1 MFSMSGEENSKKENP
16 ERNGNKDF
24 SKKPHHKGNEKGH
37 NQGNKNNSNK
47 DHKPRTFVADKQNPE
62 TKGNEN
68 QKGNGK
74 KEKKPE
80 YQSLVDKI
88 LKASQKDFDEQFF
101 KFLEYVSQDSLDNL
115 KSVIDYMAELYSKA
129 NEKEREKNRKKIDA
143 ILLNP
148 NFISFISKLKNR
160 SSEVF
165 VILKKFDDNFNLQ
178 KYSGLTLNMET
189 IFYGSY
195 VKDGD
200 DGYKVNPPLN
210 SRSIYHLIEILLDN
224 DKDLASKWIL
234 EVFNYDKSKLYN
246 KKFEDIVNPDSED
259 FKKILK
265 DNSKAHQIFIDL
277 IFSKKP
283 FQTVIETKNKFKEI
297 ESTLNRKISEL
308 EDGKRRLEY
317 DALSKTDKIRELE
330 NEISSQNIKLDKL
343 NTEKLSAENDCAKWK
358 SQFETINSRF
368 SSWMTKMAEEQKEN
382 EQFRI
387 DAANKEKA
395 DEDFINALE
404 DQKEKLEKELE
415 ALKADFAL
423 KSHKLSELSNAQ
435 ASSGIEARS
444 ITMKNLVQKVS
455 TPFYYL
461 SMFCQ
466 EFNDTQTLSE
476 ESVPFFIDTIN
487 QLESAFALMGAKK
500 FGKLDEIVKYDSSIH
515 EPMGGNLAN
524 GDSAK
529 ITEPGWKIEDEVF
542 IKAKVEK
549 VEDK

>member
-1 MFSMSGEENSKKENP
+1 MSGEENLKKENP

-24 SKKPHHKGNEKGH
+24 SKNPHHKGNEKGH

-88 LKASQKDFDEQFF
+88 LKASQKDFDEQFL

-165 VILKKFDDNFNLQ
+165 VILKKFDDNFDLQ

-210 SRSIYHLIEILLDN
+210 SRSIYQLIEILLDN

-343 NTEKLSAENDCAKWK
+343 NTEKVNAENDCAKWK

-368 SSWMTKMAEEQKEN
+368 SSWMTQMTEEQKEN

-415 ALKADFAL
+415 SLKADFAL

-529 ITEPGWKIEDEVF
+529 ITEPGWRIEDEVF

>member
-24 SKKPHHKGNEKGH
+24 SKKPHHKGNEKGY

-88 LKASQKDFDEQFF
+88 LKASQKDFDEQFL

-165 VILKKFDDNFNLQ
+165 VILKKFDDNFDLQ

-195 VKDGD
+195 VKGGD

-343 NTEKLSAENDCAKWK
+343 NTEKVNAENDCAKWK
-358 SQFETINSRF
+358 SQFETINNRF
-368 SSWMTKMAEEQKEN
+368 SSWMTQMAEEQKEN

>member
-1 MFSMSGEENSKKENP
+1 MSEQENSKKEVP
-16 ERNGNKDF
+16 EKKGNKDF

-47 DHKPRTFVADKQNPE
+47 DHKPHTFVVDKQNPE
-62 TKGNEN
+62 KKGNEN

-80 YQSLVDKI
+80 HQAQVDKL
-88 LKASQKDFDEQFF
+88 LKASQKDYDEQFL
-101 KFLEYVSQDSLDNL
+101 KFLEYVSQNSLDNL
-115 KSVIDYMAELYSKA
+115 KSVIDYMTELYSKE

-165 VILKKFDDNFNLQ
+165 VILKKFDDNFDLQ

-195 VKDGD
+195 VKEED

-210 SRSIYHLIEILLDN
+210 SRSIYRLIDIILDN

-234 EVFNYDKSKLYN
+234 EVFNYDKSKLCN

-265 DNSKAHQIFIDL
+265 ENPKAHQIFIDL

-308 EDGKRRLEY
+308 EEGKRRLEY
-317 DALSKTDKIRELE
+317 DISSKTDRIREFE

-343 NTEKLSAENDCAKWK
+343 NTEKVIAENDCARWK

-368 SSWMTKMAEEQKEN
+368 SSWMTQMAEEQKEN

-395 DEDFINALE
+395 DEDFINTLE
-404 DQKEKLEKELE
+404 DEKEKLEKELE

-423 KSHKLSELSNAQ
+423 KSHKLSELANAQ
-435 ASSGIEARS
+435 ASSGTEARS
-444 ITMKNLVQKVS
+444 TTMKNLVQKVS
-455 TPFYYL
+455 SPFYYL

-466 EFNDTQTLSE
+466 EFNETQSLSE
-476 ESVPFFIDTIN
+476 ESAPFFVDTIN

-500 FGKLDEIVKYDSSIH
+500 FGKLDEIIKYDASIH

-529 ITEPGWKIEDEVF
+529 ITEPGWKIEDEIF